1 MGRGDF
7 KKIYILQTDLE
18 RKNFL
23 QGNTLLIKTPTLEK
37 ISFMAYNVGKKILI
51 HCVSGKN
58 LSLEIWEKTNSYTN
72 QITHSHPSPH
82 PLKSQMVGPLLGI
95 DKEPLKKRV
104 PFGE

>member
-1 MGRGDF
+1 MGKGDF

-18 RKNFL
+18 GKKFL

-51 HCVSGKN
+51 HCMSGKKSITR
-58 LSLEIWEKTNSYTN
+58 SLEKKQTLTQTKLPIATSPP
-72 QITHSHPSPH
+72 THSKVKWSAP
-82 PLKSQMVGPLLGI
+82 LGI